1 MMPMQELQA
10 LLQGQIA
17 PQAVC
22 LENVVAL
29 ALQHAHPD
37 STEYE
42 MIDLATNILLT
53 SYLKQAQEYL

>member
-1 MMPMQELQA
+1 MQELQA

-17 PQAVC
+17 PQAIC
-22 LENVVAL
+22 LERLVEL
-29 ALQHAHPD
+29 ALLHPHPD

-42 MIDLATNILLT
+42 IIDLASNLLLA

>member
-1 MMPMQELQA
+1 MQELEA

-22 LENVVAL
+22 LDSLVEL
-29 ALQHAHPD
+29 ALLHAQPE

-42 MIDLATNILLT
+42 IIDLASNLLLA
-53 SYLKQAQEYL
+53 SYLQQAQEYL

>member
-1 MMPMQELQA
+1 MQELQA

-17 PQAVC
+17 PQAVS
-22 LENVVAL
+22 LERLVEL
-29 ALQHAHPD
+29 ALLYPNPH

-42 MIDLATNILLT
+42 MIDLATTIVLA

>member
-1 MMPMQELQA
+1 MQELEA

-22 LENVVAL
+22 LDNLVEL
-29 ALQHAHPD
+29 ALLHAQPE

-42 MIDLATNILLT
+42 IIDLASNLLLA